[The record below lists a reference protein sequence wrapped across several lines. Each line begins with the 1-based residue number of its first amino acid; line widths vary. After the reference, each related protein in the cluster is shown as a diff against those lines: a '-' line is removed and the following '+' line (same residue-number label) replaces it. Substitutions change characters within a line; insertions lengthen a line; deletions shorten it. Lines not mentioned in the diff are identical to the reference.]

1 MDRWRRSVER
11 ELHWESCWNVRD
23 LGGYPTAVGKKTRWR
38 TIVRAGNLSKLTE
51 VGRDALVSYGIRTVI
66 DLRDPREFDANLDPF
81 HERGPWAGSLR
92 YVNAP
97 FISDGE
103 FEALRGPEKLVSQ
116 GYVVALDH
124 YRQNIARAISA
135 VAAAPPGGVVIHCHA
150 GKERTGVIAALLL
163 AIAGVP
169 DEVIADD
176 YVISDRYLAALYE
189 RVAARE
195 ENLDER
201 ARILQNCRSEPA
213 HMLVALEHLRS
224 VGGVE
229 AYLAA
234 AGTTAEEI
242 ATLQLRLSAE
252 R

>member
-1 MDRWRRSVER
+1 MER

-23 LGGYPTAVGKKTRWR
+23 LGGYPTAAGKKTPWR
-38 TIVRAGNLSKLTE
+38 TIVRAGTLSKLTE

-66 DLRDPREFDANLDPF
+66 DLRDPRELEANLDPF
-81 HERGPWAGSLR
+81 HERGPWAGWLR

-97 FISDGE
+97 FISDAE

-124 YRQNIARAISA
+124 YRQNIVRAISA
-135 VAAAPPGGVVIHCHA
+135 VAAAAPGGVVIHCHA

-201 ARILQNCRSEPA
+201 ARILRNCWSQPA

-224 VGGVE
+224 LGGVE
-229 AYLAA
+229 AYLAG
-234 AGTTAEEI
+234 AGMTAEEI
-242 ATLQLRLSAE
+242 ATLQERLSAE
-252 R
+252 Q